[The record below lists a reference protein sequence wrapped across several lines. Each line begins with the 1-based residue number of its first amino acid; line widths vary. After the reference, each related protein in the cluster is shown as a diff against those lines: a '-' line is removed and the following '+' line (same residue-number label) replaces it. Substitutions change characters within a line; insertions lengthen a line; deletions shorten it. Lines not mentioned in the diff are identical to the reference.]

1 MQRSQRTLFCTG
13 IVLLTLLFA
22 AALNRGVAEE
32 KTPPTPPGLKI
43 FSAGHSFHVFMPR
56 ILSELA
62 TSAGI
67 VGHEQIGV
75 SSIGGSRSIQHWDL
89 PADKN
94 KAKPALET
102 GKVQV
107 LTLAPI
113 YLPDE
118 GIEKLA
124 ALAFDKNPAVRVTVQ
139 EFWLPFDVYQK
150 DYKQKK
156 PEPVDRNARTV
167 AEMHQEHD
175 PYFRDMEAHLRELNT
190 KFGKDVLSVVPV
202 GQAAIKLRA
211 KIIAGEAPGLKQQ
224 NDLFTDPI
232 GHATPPLQALNA
244 YCHYAVIYGRSPVG
258 LPLPSVLKVAN
269 KPDYEQLNR
278 LLQELAWE
286 AVSEHPMTGVKKGGA

>member
-1 MQRSQRTLFCTG
+1 MNHARR
-13 IVLLTLLFA
+13 VLLYSGIASLILVAVSTL
-22 AALNRGVAEE
+22 NDGVASE
-32 KTPPTPPGLKI
+32 KSTPTPPGLKI

-62 TSAGI
+62 TAAGI
-67 VGHEQIGV
+67 AGHEQVGV

-124 ALAFDKNPAVRVTVQ
+124 TLAFEKNPAVRVTVQ

-150 DYKQKK
+150 DYKQRK
-156 PEPVDRNARTV
+156 PESVDRNARTV
-167 AEMHQEHD
+167 AEMHREHD
-175 PYFRDMEAHLRELNT
+175 PYFKDMEAHLTELNT
-190 KFGKDVLSVVPV
+190 KFGKPVMSVVPV

-224 NDLFTDPI
+224 NDLFTDAI

-244 YCHYAVIYGRSPVG
+244 YCHFAVIYGRSPVG
-258 LPLPSVLKVAN
+258 LPLPTVLKAAN
-269 KPDYEQLNR
+269 KPEYEQLNR

-286 AVSEHPMTGVKKGGA
+286 AVSEHPMTGVKK